1 LLAVE
6 RRLKVLERLE
16 ADQAV
21 EVSSLA
27 REFGVSEMTIR
38 RDLRRLDRDGFVRR
52 TYGGATTRVVR
63 AAGAFE
69 VTQSARMLHHAQEK
83 RRIAMRAAELTAGAR
98 VMFVG
103 VGSTVEQFARLAAPG
118 GDLLVITPSL
128 VVASLLG
135 TRRVQVIM
143 AGGMVRQDELS
154 CVGPAAVELVQR
166 YNTDIAVIG
175 AAGVSARRGVT
186 DLDDQEAGVI
196 RAALERTE
204 RIVVLA
210 DGSKFG
216 DVALSTVVPIKQVS
230 VIVTDRSADP
240 VEVDRIERE
249 GVEVIL
255 AEPDSGSRPRG
266 GTASADP
273 DPGSRSRE
281 GSASADPDPVPL
293 AAR

>member
-1 LLAVE
+1 MLAVE
-6 RRLKVLERLE
+6 RRIKVLERIA

-63 AAGAFE
+63 AGGTLA
-69 VTQSARMLHHAQEK
+69 VTQNARMLHNAQEK
-83 RRIAMRAAELTAGAR
+83 ATIALRAAKLTAGTR
-98 VMFVG
+98 VMFIG
-103 VGSTVEQFARLAAPG
+103 VGSTVEQFARLAAPRPG
-118 GDLLVITPSL
+118 LLVITPSL
-128 VVASLLG
+128 VVASMLG
-135 TRRVQVIM
+135 TRKVQVIM

-154 CVGPAAVELVQR
+154 CVGPAAVECVQR
-166 YNTDIAVIG
+166 YNTDLAVIG
-175 AAGVSARRGVT
+175 AAGVSARRGIT
-186 DLDDQEAGVI
+186 DLDDAEAGVI

-216 DVALSTVVPIKQVS
+216 DVALSTVVPIKRVS
-230 VIVTDRSADP
+230 AIVTDSSADP
-240 VEVDRIERE
+240 VELDLIARE

-255 AEPDSGSRPRG
+255 ADADAAADAGAEAAADNAEPG
-266 GTASADP
+266 P
-273 DPGSRSRE
+273 DGPL
-281 GSASADPDPVPL
+281 PL
-293 AAR
+293 AASQ

>member
-1 LLAVE
+1 MVLAVE
-6 RRLKVLERLE
+6 RRIKVLERIA

-69 VTQSARMLHHAQEK
+69 VTQSARMLHHSQEK
-83 RRIAMRAAELTAGAR
+83 RLIALRAAELTAGAR

-103 VGSTVEQFARLAAPG
+103 IGSTIEQFARLAAARPG
-118 GDLLVITPSL
+118 LLVITPSL
-128 VVASLLG
+128 PVASLLG
-135 TRRVQVIM
+135 TRRVQVII

-154 CVGPAAVELVQR
+154 CVGPAAVECVQR

-204 RIVVLA
+204 RIIVLA

-216 DVALSTVVPIKQVS
+216 DVALSTVVPIKRVS
-230 VIVTDRSADP
+230 AVITDASADP
-240 VEVDRIERE
+240 VEVDRIAQE

-255 AEPDSGSRPRG
+255 AEAAAVPL
-266 GTASADP
+266 SAD
-273 DPGSRSRE
+273 
-281 GSASADPDPVPL
+281 GSAAADGRSAA